1 LSRPFNISS
10 KLRRAIDTQLNT
22 WASDPAVTVF
32 YASAR
37 CAGAWGSLNDA
48 PRYAGIAL
56 TDRIDLGFDPNF
68 DEAAYPEQAE

>member
-22 WASDPAVTVF
+22 WASDPAVKVF
-32 YASAR
+32 YAGAR

-56 TDRIDLGFDPNF
+56 ADRIDFGFDPNF
-68 DEAAYPEQAE
+68 EKAAYTEPAE